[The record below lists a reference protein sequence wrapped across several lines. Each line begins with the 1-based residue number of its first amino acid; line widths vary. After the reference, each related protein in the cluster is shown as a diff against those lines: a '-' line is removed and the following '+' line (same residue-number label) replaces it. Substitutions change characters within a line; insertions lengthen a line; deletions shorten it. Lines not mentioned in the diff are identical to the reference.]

1 MNQPCARLRS
11 IESHVSPAAVLNL
24 PLGVE
29 ATAAAGVTK
38 LSLESI
44 CVPLPASNPLSYL
57 ILRVLCCV
65 SQPAAG
71 HELKL
76 LSDAQM
82 QQFLGQGFLI
92 LQPDELEPAFHQA
105 VFENAA
111 AEYGPGAG
119 QKGGSHGTTIERVPG
134 LTTLIESPTVAGA
147 LHSLLGPE
155 YAHGHLGPSGC
166 AFHASGGPG
175 GPGQPFHKDTQ
186 RAQITGHR
194 TRAVMVMYPFRN

>member
-1 MNQPCARLRS
+1 MPQ
-11 IESHVSPAAVLNL
+11 
-24 PLGVE
+24 
-29 ATAAAGVTK
+29 TAAA
-38 LSLESI
+38 
-44 CVPLPASNPLSYL
+44 
-57 ILRVLCCV
+57 
-65 SQPAAG
+65 AG
-71 HELKL
+71 DDDLKL

-82 QQFLGQGFLI
+82 QQFLGQGFLV

-105 VFENAA
+105 VFANAA
-111 AEYGPGAG
+111 AEYGPDAG
-119 QKGGSHGTTIERVPG
+119 EKGGSHGTTIERVPG

-194 TRAVMVMYPFRN
+194 TRAAMVRPDLHTSPPPVISSY